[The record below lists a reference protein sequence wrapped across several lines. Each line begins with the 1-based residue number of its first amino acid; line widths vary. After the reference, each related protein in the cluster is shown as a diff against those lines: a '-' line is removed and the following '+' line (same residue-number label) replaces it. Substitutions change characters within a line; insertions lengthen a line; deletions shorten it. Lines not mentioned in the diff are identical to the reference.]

1 MHEEELTNRQIDRII
16 DLALAED
23 SGYGDITSRAIIPP
37 QQQVKAYIVAKQD
50 GVLAGGNI
58 AGLVFRKVELSLEV
72 SIDIP
77 DGAKIKAGDK
87 ILGIGGSAASI
98 LMAERVALNL
108 LSRLS
113 GVATETAKYVA
124 GVKGTKAV
132 IMDTRKT
139 MPGMRLLDKYA
150 VRMGGGRNHRMYLGN
165 GILIKDN
172 HIEILQRQVM
182 NLKDIVA
189 GARKNTPSGTKIE
202 IEVNTIPQALEAA
215 EAGADIVMLDNMP
228 PDDMRRAV
236 ELVAGKVKLEASGGI
251 NLDNVRA
258 VAMTGVD
265 YISIGAVTHSARALD
280 FSLELEP

>member
-58 AGLVFRKVELSLEV
+58 AGLVFRKVEPSLEV

-87 ILGIGGSAASI
+87 ILSIGGSAASI

-150 VRMGGGRNHRMYLGN
+150 VRMGGGRNHRMHLGD

>member
-1 MHEEELTNRQIDRII
+1 MNKEELSNRQIDRMI

-23 SGYGDITSRAIIPP
+23 SGCGDITSRAIIPP

-50 GVLAGGNI
+50 GVLAGVDV
-58 AGLVFRKVELSLEV
+58 AGLVFHKVEPSLEV

-77 DGAKIKAGDK
+77 DGAEIKAGDK
-87 ILGIGGSAASI
+87 ILGVGGSAAPI

-113 GVATETAKYVA
+113 GIATETARYTA
-124 GVKGTKAV
+124 EVKGTKAV

-139 MPGMRLLDKYA
+139 MPAMRLADKYA
-150 VRMGGGRNHRMYLGN
+150 VRMGGGQNHRMHLGD

-172 HIEILQRQVM
+172 HIEMLQRQGM
-182 NLKDIVA
+182 KLNDII
-189 GARKNTPSGTKIE
+189 ARAKQNAPSGTKIE
-202 IEVNTIPQALEAA
+202 IEVDTIPQALEVAK
-215 EAGADIVMLDNMP
+215 AGADIVMLDNMP
-228 PDDMRRAV
+228 PEDMRQAV
-236 ELVAGKVKLEASGGI
+236 KLVAGKVKLEASGGI

-265 YISIGAVTHSARALD
+265 YISIGAITHSVKAID
-280 FSLELEP
+280 FSLEFAT